1 MLAEGTPVPLDPLGV
16 SQGVGARSDVHRE
29 WRPEN
34 VDVFTRNVELGLTV
48 ADVRDY
54 EDFIASQY
62 LVVGAFY
69 L

>member
-1 MLAEGTPVPLDPLGV
+1 
-16 SQGVGARSDVHRE
+16 
-29 WRPEN
+29 
-34 VDVFTRNVELGLTV
+34 VDVLTRNVELGLTV

-54 EDFIASQY
+54 EDFVPSQY